1 MRLKYTIYTIL
12 FFSLLACSNKNTNET
27 ITNKNDYDSFLNTS
41 NTSEL
46 KKTKE
51 NLSFWEKK
59 LRQTPSQYPY
69 LSKIAAVNTNLF
81 TLTGK
86 INYLK
91 AAEQNLVELNQKAI
105 STGNLR
111 ALARNYISQH
121 KFKEALT
128 LLKKAEK
135 IGEELSATQKMLFDV
150 HLELGNTDEATF
162 YLNQIQKFSDFDY
175 YIRAGKLN
183 DHNGDLYSAINFLE
197 KALHIAKLKNNKH
210 LLVWSYTN
218 LGDFY
223 GHNNDIKKSYKYY
236 LKSLAIQPF
245 NSYAKKGIAWI
256 VYSYENNPDE
266 ALRIL
271 NKIKENNASPDYS
284 LLLAEIYEYKKDL
297 KMKNNH
303 LNSFLKATED
313 KSYGVM
319 YNSHVAKVILDEFDE
334 HSKAYPV
341 INQEIE
347 NRATPESYDLLAWSA
362 YKKGDFKKSLQIA
375 NEHIVGKSFEPSILY
390 HLAEIYKANGLFNET
405 SKIKEDLL
413 ECAYEL
419 GPITFNKIELL

>member
-1 MRLKYTIYTIL
+1 
-12 FFSLLACSNKNTNET
+12 
-27 ITNKNDYDSFLNTS
+27 
-41 NTSEL
+41 
-46 KKTKE
+46 
-51 NLSFWEKK
+51 
-59 LRQTPSQYPY
+59 
-69 LSKIAAVNTNLF
+69 
-81 TLTGK
+81 
-86 INYLK
+86 
-91 AAEQNLVELNQKAI
+91 
-105 STGNLR
+105 
-111 ALARNYISQH
+111 
-121 KFKEALT
+121 
-128 LLKKAEK
+128 
-135 IGEELSATQKMLFDV
+135 MLF
-150 HLELGNTDEATF
+150 H
-162 YLNQIQKFSDFDY
+162 QKWRS
-175 YIRAGKLN
+175 
-183 DHNGDLYSAINFLE
+183 
-197 KALHIAKLKNNKH
+197 
-210 LLVWSYTN
+210 LVWSYTN

-303 LNSFLKATED
+303 LNSFLKETED

-362 YKKGDFKKSLQIA
+362 YKKGEFKKSLQIA
-375 NEHIVGKSFEPSILY
+375 NEYIVGKSFEPSILY

-419 GPITFNKIELL
+419 GPVTFNKIELL